1 MRSKG
6 SRRLPALSKAAKRLE
21 IERLTKKAPVGL
33 FSPISRSEHWNVP
46 KGRFSAEQGKPQ
58 ASRIVEGRK
67 AAGDRAFTERSP
79 CGAFFGNK
87 PIETL
92 ERPKGAFQ
100 CGTRG
105 AGWRRAGLRGCPSC
119 LLEFALH
126 PPGAPPRP
134 PERRLCRAARAKG
147 PACGRARGGAPKE
160 HSAAF
165 YAPGGAG
172 GPQAP
177 RIVPEGHKPIGTKG
191 AFQCGARE
199 AAGFP
204 HCRRPQSGW
213 RSSV

>member
-21 IERLTKKAPVGL
+21 IERLPKEAPVGL
-33 FSPISRSEHWNVP
+33 SSVISRSEHWNVP
-46 KGRFSAEQGKPQ
+46 KGRFSAEQWEPQ
-58 ASRIVEGRK
+58 ASRLVEGRK
-67 AAGDRAFTERSP
+67 AAGDRAFDEESP
-79 CGAFFGNK
+79 CGAFFVNK
-87 PIETL
+87 PIGTL

-100 CGTRG
+100 CGARG

-119 LLEFALH
+119 LLGFALH

-134 PERRLCRAARAKG
+134 PERRLWRAARAKG

-172 GPQAP
+172 A
-177 RIVPEGHKPIGTKG
+177 
-191 AFQCGARE
+191 
-199 AAGFP
+199 
-204 HCRRPQSGW
+204 RRPPASSPKTTSRSNPKGRFSAEPPPRYSGCTSG
-213 RSSV
+213 RA